1 MIEACLA
8 PQQKSVLTV
17 VGTGIKFGS
26 HLTKEALT
34 YIQSAT
40 KLLYLVNDIHNKEWL
55 EQISPSAES
64 LDPLYTKFSLREDNY
79 AAITNY
85 ILKTLQENSNVCV
98 VIYGHPA
105 IFAKPALQ
113 AVKIAKAAGYDAV
126 ILPAISAED
135 CLFADM
141 LVDPGDV
148 GCQSFE
154 ATDFVLYQRT
164 FDISCHLIL
173 WQVGIIGRVD
183 VIKKTPE
190 NKNIF
195 VLIEYLEKF
204 YNSSHI
210 VYLYEAAK
218 LPGGAPVIEPST
230 IKMLKFAKYSSITT
244 LYIPPILKKQYNVEV
259 YKKLK
264 MDNL

>member
-1 MIEACLA
+1 MRSTSRQLK
-8 PQQKSVLTV
+8 KSTLTV

-34 YIQSAT
+34 YISNAT
-40 KLLYLVNDIHNKEWL
+40 KLLYLVNDSYNKEWL
-55 EQISPSAES
+55 HHVNSTAES
-64 LDPLYTKFSLREDNY
+64 LDLLYKKLPLRQDNY
-79 AAITNY
+79 NAITNY
-85 ILKTLQENSNVCV
+85 ILETVRDNSDVCV

-105 IFAKPALQ
+105 IFSQPALQ
-113 AVKIAKAAGYDAV
+113 AVKLARDEGVDAI

-164 FDISCHLIL
+164 FDVSCHLIL

-183 VIKKTPE
+183 VIKNVSG
-190 NKNIF
+190 NKYIF
-195 VLIEYLEKF
+195 ILIEYLEKF
-204 YNSSHI
+204 YNPSHR

-218 LPGGAPVIEPST
+218 LPGGMPNIQLCTVET
-230 IKMLKFAKYSSITT
+230 LKLAQYSSITT
-244 LYIPPILKKQYNVEV
+244 LYIPPMLKKQYNADI
-259 YKKLK
+259 YQKLQ
-264 MDNL
+264 MDKI